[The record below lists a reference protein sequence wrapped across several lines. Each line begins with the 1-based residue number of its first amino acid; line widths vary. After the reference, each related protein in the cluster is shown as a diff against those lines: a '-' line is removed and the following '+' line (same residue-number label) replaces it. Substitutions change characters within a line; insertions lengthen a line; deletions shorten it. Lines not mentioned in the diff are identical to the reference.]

1 MERTVYNVTRSTATG
16 KRVNVG
22 DFETIDAAR
31 VAMVDHYHQTPKRGK
46 FSYTIAQQELREI
59 GGILMRVETLV
70 LYGENHPYYHKFTQE
85 ELKTM

>member
-59 GGILMRVETLV
+59 GGILMRVETIV
-70 LYGENHPYYHKFTQE
+70 LYGENRPYYHKFTQE